1 MTISL
6 IISTYNRPEAL
17 AKVLAGVTRQTR
29 SPKEILIADDGSAD
43 PTRTLIDKWKN
54 QSPVPVSHIWHPHQ
68 GFRKT
73 IILNQAISAAQGDYI
88 VFLDGDCVPHAKF
101 IVDHETLAEKGFWV
115 QGRRSFVISDHVEN
129 FDPGITSIWEWLLLG
144 RMSGAFKAIRLP
156 APIIRRGTEQR
167 GLIGCNMAIWRDD
180 LVAINGFDE
189 TYIGWGGEDSD
200 IGSRLYHLGRPRKFV
215 YGHAIV
221 YHLNHPPLSRD
232 SFRDNSSRLEETLRL
247 KRVRCEQG
255 LAQHA

>member
-1 MTISL
+1 MIVSL

-17 AKVLAGVTRQTR
+17 AKVLAGVSRQTHW
-29 SPKEILIADDGSAD
+29 PGEILIADDGSAE
-43 PTRTLIDKWKN
+43 PTRSLIEKWKN
-54 QSPVPVSHIWHPHQ
+54 QSPVAVHHIWHADA

-73 IILNQAISAAQGDYI
+73 IILNKAINAAQSDYV

-101 IVDHETLAEKGFWV
+101 IADHEFLAQKDFWV
-115 QGRRSFVISDHVEN
+115 QGRRSFVKSNHVAE
-129 FDPGITSIWEWLLLG
+129 FDPASTSIWQWLLLG

-156 APIIRRGTEQR
+156 SPIIRRGTEQR
-167 GLIGCNMAIWRDD
+167 GLIGCNMGIWRED

-232 SFRDNSSRLEETLRL
+232 KFRDNSSRLEETLRL

-255 LAQHA
+255 LAEHA

>member
-1 MTISL
+1 MTVSL

-17 AKVLAGVTRQTR
+17 AKVLDGISRQTLW
-29 SPKEILIADDGSAD
+29 PGEILIADDGSAE
-43 PTRTLIDKWKN
+43 PTCRLIDKWKS
-54 QSPVPVSHIWHPHQ
+54 QSRAPVNHIWHGDA

-73 IILNQAISAAQGDYI
+73 IILNKAIKAAQNDYV
-88 VFLDGDCVPHAKF
+88 VFLDGDCVPHARF
-101 IVDHETLAEKGFWV
+101 IGDHESLAEKGFWV
-115 QGRRSFVISDHVEN
+115 QGRRCFVKEDYVAE
-129 FDPGITSIWEWLLLG
+129 FDPGSTSVWRWLITG
-144 RMSGAFKAIRLP
+144 RMSGFFKAIRLP

-167 GLIGCNMAIWRDD
+167 GLIGCNMGIWRED

-215 YGHAIV
+215 YGRAIV
-221 YHLNHPPLSRD
+221 YHLNHPQLSRN
-232 SFRDNSSRLEETLRL
+232 SFGDNSERLQETLRS
-247 KRVRCEQG
+247 KRVRCDKG

>member
-1 MTISL
+1 MTVSL

-17 AKVLAGVTRQTR
+17 DKVLAGVLLQTR
-29 SPKEILIADDGSAD
+29 APSEILLADDGSSE
-43 PTRTLIDKWKN
+43 PTRNLIEKWK
-54 QSPVPVSHIWHPHQ
+54 SETPVPVRHIWHPHE

-73 IILNQAISAAQGDYI
+73 IILNKAIRAAQGDYV
-88 VFLDGDCVPHAKF
+88 VFLDGDCVPHPQF
-101 IVDHETLAEKGFWV
+101 IADHETLAEKAFWV
-115 QGRRSFVISDHVEN
+115 QGRRSFVKSGHVEN
-129 FDPGITSIWEWLLLG
+129 FDPATTSIWQWLLLG
-144 RMSGAFKAIRLP
+144 RMSGPFKAIRLP
-156 APIIRRGTEQR
+156 SPIIRRGTEQR
-167 GLIGCNMAIWRDD
+167 GLIGCNMAIWRED

-189 TYIGWGGEDSD
+189 SYIGWGGEDSD

-221 YHLNHPPLSRD
+221 YHLNHLPLSRD

-247 KRVRCEQG
+247 KRVRCEHG